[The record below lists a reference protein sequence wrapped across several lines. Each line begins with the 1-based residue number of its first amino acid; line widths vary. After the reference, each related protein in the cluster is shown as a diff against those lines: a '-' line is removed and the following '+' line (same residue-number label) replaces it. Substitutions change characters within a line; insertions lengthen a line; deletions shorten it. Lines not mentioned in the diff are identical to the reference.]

1 MDTAKKKVYMPVVRV
16 ESLELRKV
24 PVKRWYIPRP
34 DANKSTNFED
44 VT

>member
-1 MDTAKKKVYMPVVRV
+1 MDTAKKRVYMPVVRI
-16 ESLELRKV
+16 ESLELREV